1 MSNNLGLADIFRR
14 ARQAGK
20 APKPKTKTQSRL
32 IKPDCSP
39 YANYHTVNEYTV
51 SVASVQG
58 LQGQH
63 GKDAMSWVCNNP
75 GCEVQLN
82 SASEAEDHVAS
93 TCGYTGHQ
101 QAPLN
106 EKKQQTRRNMC

>member
-1 MSNNLGLADIFRR
+1 MSNNLGLADIRSR

-20 APKPKTKTQSRL
+20 APKPMTKTQGRL

-58 LQGQH
+58 QH
-63 GKDAMSWVCNNP
+63 VKDAMNWVCNNP
-75 GCEVQLN
+75 GYEVKSN
-82 SASEAEDHVAS
+82 SASEAEDHIAS
-93 TCGYTGHQ
+93 TVD
-101 QAPLN
+101 APPTLP
-106 EKKQQTRRNMC
+106 KKCS

>member
-14 ARQAGK
+14 ARQAK

-32 IKPDCSP
+32 IKSDWSP
-39 YANYHTVNEYTV
+39 YANYQTVNEYTV
-51 SVASVQG
+51 CVASVQG
-58 LQGQH
+58 QR

-75 GCEVQLN
+75 GCEVKLN

-93 TCGYTGHQ
+93 TVDM
-101 QAPLN
+101 PDINKLLSM
-106 EKKQQTRRNMC
+106 KKSTD

>member
-20 APKPKTKTQSRL
+20 APKPKTTTQSRL

-58 LQGQH
+58 QH
-63 GKDAMSWVCNNP
+63 GKDATSWALHPCS
-75 GCEVQLN
+75 L
-82 SASEAEDHVAS
+82 
-93 TCGYTGHQ
+93 
-101 QAPLN
+101 PLPYPS
-106 EKKQQTRRNMC
+106 